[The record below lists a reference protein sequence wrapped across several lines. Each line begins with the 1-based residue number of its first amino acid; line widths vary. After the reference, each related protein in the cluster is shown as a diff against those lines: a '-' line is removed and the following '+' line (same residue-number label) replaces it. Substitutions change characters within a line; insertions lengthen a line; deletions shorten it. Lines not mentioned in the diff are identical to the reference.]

1 MVGVVLSQRRKFRSK
16 GRRAQRE
23 GGGKTRGASC
33 LPIKEHLGPKGKEA
47 WKRFSSQLPEGSLRM
62 LDLGL

>member
-16 GRRAQRE
+16 GRCAQRE
-23 GGGKTRGASC
+23 GGGKTHGASC

-47 WKRFSSQLPEGSLRM
+47 W
-62 LDLGL
+62 

>member
-16 GRRAQRE
+16 SRRAQRE
-23 GGGKTRGASC
+23 GGGKTHGASY

-47 WKRFSSQLPEGSLRM
+47 WNRFSSQLLEGAPRM